1 MLVCFDAT
9 VLCGALRRPTGPNF
23 RLLELAAEGVV
34 VEGFTTEVVGMEFVR
49 NALEGL
55 GGVQYEIA
63 VVEEF
68 LDAFGALFDPDR
80 VATSPV
86 GRSLTNQTW
95 LHNRPIG
102 EVVYH
107 LTGNRRGRV
116 PPDREDPRG
125 PSGGPAY
132 HNCASSAETSTP
144 TTCILSLPLSREAP
158 MSSAALTAAAYLR
171 VGLPATFMSSDRA
184 GARSTSASHRAPT
197 MRGNER

>member
-1 MLVCFDAT
+1 VLVCFDAT

-107 LTGNRRGRV
+107 LTGKTRA
-116 PPDREDPRG
+116 DLLADL
-125 PSGGPAY
+125 
-132 HNCASSAETSTP
+132 P
-144 TTCILSLPLSREAP
+144 TTTARRQRRLRRLRRASCRCRCRARRRCHLPR
-158 MSSAALTAAAYLR
+158 
-171 VGLPATFMSSDRA
+171 
-184 GARSTSASHRAPT
+184 
-197 MRGNER
+197 

>member
-107 LTGNRRGRV
+107 LTGKTRADLLADLPTQLRVVSGEFDAYDVHLVAAAVARGADVICRANRRRLPEGRLAGNV
-116 PPDREDPRG
+116 HVIG
-125 PSGGPAY
+125 PG
-132 HNCASSAETSTP
+132 
-144 TTCILSLPLSREAP
+144 R
-158 MSSAALTAAAYLR
+158 
-171 VGLPATFMSSDRA
+171 RA
-184 GARSTSASHRAPT
+184 VDLGIA
-197 MRGNER
+197 

>member
-107 LTGNRRGRV
+107 LTGKTRA
-116 PPDREDPRG
+116 DLLADL
-125 PSGGPAY
+125 
-132 HNCASSAETSTP
+132 P
-144 TTCILSLPLSREAP
+144 TTTARRQRRLRRLRRASCRCRCRARRRCHLPR
-158 MSSAALTAAAYLR
+158 
-171 VGLPATFMSSDRA
+171 
-184 GARSTSASHRAPT
+184 
-197 MRGNER
+197 

>member
-1 MLVCFDAT
+1 VLVCFDAT

-34 VEGFTTEVVGMEFVR
+34 VEGFTTEVLGMECVR

-86 GRSLTNQTW
+86 G
-95 LHNRPIG
+95 G
-102 EVVYH
+102 EPVVLDGLDH
-107 LTGNRRGRV
+107 G
-116 PPDREDPRG
+116 
-125 PSGGPAY
+125 
-132 HNCASSAETSTP
+132 H
-144 TTCILSLPLSREAP
+144 
-158 MSSAALTAAAYLR
+158 SAALRSEL
-171 VGLPATFMSSDRA
+171 V
-184 GARSTSASHRAPT
+184 ARSGQNLLALENGDRDLIAPKS
-197 MRGNER
+197 G

>member
-107 LTGNRRGRV
+107 LTGKTRA
-116 PPDREDPRG
+116 DLLADL
-125 PSGGPAY
+125 
-132 HNCASSAETSTP
+132 P
-144 TTCILSLPLSREAP
+144 TTTARRQRRVRRLRRASCRCRCRARRRCHLPR
-158 MSSAALTAAAYLR
+158 
-171 VGLPATFMSSDRA
+171 
-184 GARSTSASHRAPT
+184 
-197 MRGNER
+197 